1 MALRIEW
8 DKFEVALLIDACEQV
23 QQKKIT
29 KPEMV
34 SRLSSA
40 LRRRAERSGIVID
53 DIFRNENGISL
64 QMTKMDYLL
73 TDGKTGW
80 PGASK
85 LYAEIAGLRKKNP
98 DEYRQLLNEAKW
110 QIDER
115 EEKVVLDN
123 KAQFKQWLSIKLPK
137 KYTIETIMQALDE
150 GSMYCRSHSICKESF
165 WDITDKSRFTAVSSK
180 LLSMKFYRLTH
191 KSTAAVLDRAVPLYK
206 EFLGVISER
215 PIPTQLGKD
224 IAPMQPDVSKGA
236 ETVEK
241 ELFFLAQ
248 ESSKDMRASLDKTL
262 GYLKERYEVRL
273 HYDHLSNPDHKS
285 NDMLFKVRNSKK
297 DIIWVYYIDSRPAR
311 YISIETEPEYIEDI
325 SGNLSGFSR
334 VQIRTSHP
342 CQKMFYDNYES
353 IKESLIAIC
362 DAIDL
367 YFAETAMLQSHED
380 RMKLYQKLYSVS
392 RVYDDPSGLT
402 LSKIMSLIGNESDEQ
417 LVREILEDASWATQ
431 LSNDTYSFSRNTAL
445 IPRESVAPYK
455 MSPGNVVTDSAF
467 YNYLREERGMAE
479 ATCRSYVS
487 AIRTAEGYA
496 RSNGFVPYKIYDCSI
511 SDASQVLQALLNNAG
526 FIDFNTQQ
534 HNRFSAAFAKLT
546 EYAGQT
552 SLFLTDDAVRQTV
565 SVKSEPTDY
574 DKEKFELTL
583 MRRYRSGM
591 QFDSIDFE
599 NFREMYELLFDE
611 SLPFNDDELEER
623 LRYCGIY
630 FKDRL
635 FPAEGIIDENTKEK
649 LFAYIDSSFSSEK
662 KVLYYKAI
670 FEDLSDDF
678 ASCYT
683 LSDENMLRAYIEFT
697 AEKGKYYFFA
707 DYMSKEKN
715 VSIDHTAE
723 IEEYLLNA
731 GKPMSIEDV
740 CDALSHIPRDQ
751 VVRIISFD
759 NRFLRN
765 AKGEYF
771 HVDIFEVTD
780 AELERIAGIIN
791 EYIQQNEYAIWTDV
805 WNEIQE
811 KMPVFLEN
819 NLYLS
824 WLGIRNVL
832 AQRFAGRFN
841 FESAVIS
848 MPKDRYAMRDIYQLY
863 AKHHAEFTADEI
875 YYLSKELD
883 TVIYFDALAEVSVR
897 VSHDLFVSKDRIRFD
912 IDAIDKTIGSFISK
926 DYIRIRDID
935 SYLTFPNVGYEW
947 NEYLLES
954 YVYSY
959 SKKYMLLNNGFSLHN
974 VAGAVVKKAGSIQEF
989 VDACASVLAD
999 APISLNKKD
1008 TLNYLA
1014 EVNMITRRSYRD
1026 LDLAIRK
1033 ATQIRAR
1040 KG

>member
-8 DKFEVALLIDACEQV
+8 DKFEVALLIDACEKV
-23 QQKKIT
+23 QQKQIS

-34 SRLSSA
+34 SMLSSA
-40 LRRRAERSGIVID
+40 LRRRAEKSGIVID

-73 TDGKTGW
+73 TDRKSGL

-85 LYAEIAGLRKKNP
+85 LYTEIARLWKERP
-98 DEYRQLLNEAKW
+98 DEYRQLLSEAKR
-110 QIDER
+110 QVDER
-115 EEKVVLDN
+115 EVKVVLDN
-123 KAQFKQWLSIKLPK
+123 KTQFIQWLSKNPPK
-137 KYTIETIMQALDE
+137 KHTIETMVQALDE
-150 GSMYCRSHSICKESF
+150 GSTYCRSHSICKESF
-165 WDITDKSRFTAVSSK
+165 WDITDRSRFSAVSSK
-180 LLSMKFYRLTH
+180 LLGMKFYRLTH
-191 KSTAAVLDRAVPLYK
+191 RSTATVLDRAIPLYK
-206 EFLGVISER
+206 EFLEVISER
-215 PIPTQLGKD
+215 PITAKPGEDIVSTQP
-224 IAPMQPDVSKGA
+224 AASK
-236 ETVEK
+236 EPESVEK
-241 ELFFLAQ
+241 EPDSLVL
-248 ESSKDMRASLDKTL
+248 ETSNNMRASLDKTL
-262 GYLKERYEVRL
+262 DYLKARYEVRL
-273 HYDHLSNPDHKS
+273 HYDHLSNPDHNS
-285 NDMLFKVRNSKK
+285 NDMLFKVRNNKK
-297 DIIWVYYIDSRPAR
+297 DIMWVYYIDSKSAR

-325 SGNLSGFSR
+325 SDKFSGFSR
-334 VQIRTSHP
+334 IQKRTSHP
-342 CQKMFYDNYES
+342 CQKMFYENYES

-367 YFAETAMLQSHED
+367 YFATAAMIQPQED

-402 LSKIMSLIGNESDEQ
+402 FSKIMSLIGNDSDEQ
-417 LVREILEDASWATQ
+417 LVREILDDASWATQ
-431 LSNDTYSFSRNTAL
+431 LSNDTYSFSQNTSL
-445 IPRESVAPYK
+445 VLHESTVPYK
-455 MSPGNVVTDSAF
+455 TNSGNVVTDSAF
-467 YNYLREERGMAE
+467 YNYLHDERGMAE

-487 AIRTAEGYA
+487 AIRTAESYA
-496 RSNGFVPYKIYDCSI
+496 RNNGFVPYKIYDCSI
-511 SDASQVLQALLNNAG
+511 SDALQVLQALLANAG

-546 EYAGQT
+546 EFSGHT
-552 SLFLTDDAVRQTV
+552 SLFLSDRAVRQTV
-565 SVKSEPTDY
+565 CTKTEPTDY
-574 DKEKFELTL
+574 DKEKFEQTL
-583 MRRYRSGM
+583 LRRYRSGM

-599 NFREMYELLFDE
+599 NFREMYEMLFDE

-623 LRYCGIY
+623 LRHCGIY
-630 FKDRL
+630 YKYRL
-635 FPAEGIIDENTKEK
+635 FPAEGIIDENTKQK
-649 LFAYIDSSFSSEK
+649 LFSYIEGSFSSGK
-662 KVLYYKAI
+662 RFLYYKAI
-670 FEDLSDDF
+670 FEDLSDAF

-697 AEKGKYYFFA
+697 AEKDKYYFFA

-723 IEEYLLNA
+723 VEEYLLNA
-731 GKPMSIEDV
+731 GKPVPTEEV

-751 VVRIISFD
+751 VVRIITFD

-771 HVDIFEVTD
+771 HVDIFEASD

-791 EYIQQNEYAIWTDV
+791 NYIQQNEYAIWTDV

-811 KMPVFLEN
+811 KMPLFLEN

-824 WLGIRNVL
+824 GLGIRNVL
-832 AQRFAGRFN
+832 AQRLAGRFN

-863 AKHHAEFTADEI
+863 AKHHAVFSADDI

-883 TVIYFDALAEVSVR
+883 TVIYFDALAEVSAR
-897 VSHDLFVSKDRIRFD
+897 VSHDQFVSKDRIHFD
-912 IDAIDKTIGSFISK
+912 IEAVDKAIGSFISK

-935 SYLTFPNVGYEW
+935 SYLSFPNVGYEW

-954 YVYSY
+954 FVYSY
-959 SKKYMLLNNGFSLHN
+959 SKKYMLLSNGFSLHN

-989 VDACASVLAD
+989 VDACAAVLAD

-1008 TLNYLA
+1008 ALNYLA

-1033 ATQIRAR
+1033 ATQIRAM